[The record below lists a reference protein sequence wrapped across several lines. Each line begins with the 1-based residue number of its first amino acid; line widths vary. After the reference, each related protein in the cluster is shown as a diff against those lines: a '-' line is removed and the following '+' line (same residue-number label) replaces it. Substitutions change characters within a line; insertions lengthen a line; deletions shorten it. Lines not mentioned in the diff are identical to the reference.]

1 MFVSCPSTL
10 ERGETPFARASNG
23 VVDDGVERDDGRDD
37 DAEVGDVLDRER
49 SARTTRGE
57 RSFATG
63 SVQRIR

>member
-37 DAEVGDVLDRER
+37 DAEVGDSRATR
-49 SARTTRGE
+49 CTRAR
-57 RSFATG
+57 
-63 SVQRIR
+63 V